1 MAEKWESFSEVSVEI
16 PSTESAA
23 MISQACNL
31 IYLSKED

>member
-23 MISQACNL
+23 LISQVIL
-31 IYLSKED
+31 